1 MNPEAGKWII
11 TGMLLVRSHCWGAAT
26 TKPAWESRPHQQASL
41 DMVQMMLMADN
52 DDVMPLELEHPIKSW
67 TSREGIKNPV
77 MENFHQG
84 GGRGSTPLFC
94 KKMAQKQCCWRTKL
108 LVGNMGTVGF
118 KYPHYTFRNIC

>member
-11 TGMLLVRSHCWGAAT
+11 TGMLLVRSHCRGAAT

-84 GGRGSTPLFC
+84 GGRGVPNFSVKNGPKTV
-94 KKMAQKQCCWRTKL
+94 L
-108 LVGNMGTVGF
+108 LANKIAG
-118 KYPHYTFRNIC
+118 R

>member
-67 TSREGIKNPV
+67 TSREGIKTQSWKISIR
-77 MENFHQG
+77 EG
-84 GGRGSTPLFC
+84 GGGVPHFSV

-118 KYPHYTFRNIC
+118 KYPHYTFRNIR

>member
-41 DMVQMMLMADN
+41 DMVQMMRMADN

-67 TSREGIKNPV
+67 TSREGIKNPENP
-77 MENFHQG
+77 ENFHQG
-84 GGRGSTPLFC
+84 GGRGGTPLFC
-94 KKMAQKQCCWRTKL
+94 KKNGQKTVL
-108 LVGNMGTVGF
+108 LANKIAG
-118 KYPHYTFRNIC
+118 R